1 MKNVGTCFLLLAVVA
16 GTVFPQGVAIAG
28 RVTDANGN
36 PLSNTLVRMGVG
48 MLYAS
53 TNAYG
58 YYALG
63 AGVVNAIQSDNAV
76 RGNAFPQPYL
86 AAGKVLFSVP
96 QSGMPVRISIYD
108 LSGRFVKD
116 IMNNHLAKG
125 NYSAFVDNRSLSNQ
139 YYLLRLAING
149 VSHVMKLPSVMRDSP
164 GTIAQ
169 SDSRAEV
176 RLEKLA
182 AVVDTLHA
190 TEPGYS
196 LGVMPIQ
203 ALTGTYNFQL
213 TKTSTWNG
221 DTAGFWGDTS
231 KVKKAAGRI
240 LFTILNRTNGAYAD
254 SQIYWALGDNGTP
267 NRLSDSST
275 IDLTTNASGR
285 VYIMVGYKP
294 TLPTY
299 RPQTNVWDFEEHTC
313 GNGVYNGNLTRVDAF
328 GTPMSMRLHCS
339 DGYDIVRGED
349 YHVFYQPR
357 QSIFDEFT
365 NEVPFQF
372 TACGVLQAPCRIPNP
387 GATPQFSTGGLYAH
401 YWDAYAASVGVTAGP
416 YLNGIASPQI
426 SAGMHR
432 HVMQLSAADQQL
444 DKNYYQAA
452 PCNFYSYFLHR
463 RAIDR
468 HQYGFPYDDC
478 YGWSSYISHGNAQW
492 LLIAVG
498 Y

>member
-1 MKNVGTCFLLLAVVA
+1 MKIPGISFLLVAVLA
-16 GTVFPQGVAIAG
+16 GMVFSQTVAITG
-28 RVTDANGN
+28 RVTDANGK
-36 PLSNTLVRMGVG
+36 PLTNTLVRMGVG

-53 TNAYG
+53 TNANG

-63 AGVVNAIQSDNAV
+63 AGVVGAIETDKAG
-76 RGNAFPQPYL
+76 RGDAFPQPSL
-86 AAGKVLFSVP
+86 VAGKVLFSLP
-96 QSGMPVRISIYD
+96 ESGMPVRMSLFD
-108 LSGRFVKD
+108 MNGRFVKD
-116 IMNNHLAKG
+116 VMNSRPVKG
-125 NYSAFVDNRSLSNQ
+125 NYAVFVDKGELSNQ
-139 YYLLRLAING
+139 NYLLRLTING
-149 VSHVMKLPSVMRDSP
+149 VSHVMKLPAVMHGSAAATP
-164 GTIAQ
+164 QSYSGIA
-169 SDSRAEV
+169 A
-176 RLEKLA
+176 RLQKLA
-182 AVVDTLHA
+182 AVLDTLHA

-196 LGVMPIQ
+196 VGKTPIQ
-203 ALTGTYNFQL
+203 ALTGNYDFQL
-213 TKTSTWNG
+213 TKTSTWTG

-231 KVKKAAGRI
+231 KVKKASGKI
-240 LFTILNRTNGAYAD
+240 LFTVINRTNGAYAD
-254 SQIYWALGDNGTP
+254 SQIYWAVGDFGAAH
-267 NRLSDSST
+267 RLSDSST

-285 VYIMVGYKP
+285 LYIMLGEAK
-294 TLPTY
+294 
-299 RPQTNVWDFEEHTC
+299 RTNTNYWDFEEHTC
-313 GNGVYNGNLTRVDAF
+313 GGGVYNGNLTRVDAF
-328 GTPMSMRLHCS
+328 GTPMAMRLHCT
-339 DGYDIVRGED
+339 DGYDIARGED

-372 TACGVLQAPCRIPNP
+372 TGCGVLQAPYRIPNP
-387 GATPQFSTGGLYAH
+387 GGTPQFSTGGLYAH

-416 YLNGIASPQI
+416 YLNGIASPQV

-444 DKNYYQAA
+444 DKNFYQAA

-492 LLIAVG
+492 LLLAVG